1 MIFTESLRGEMM
13 GKGERYM
20 EFIRGQLYTS
30 AANVFTEEVVQLPT
44 SQTEKLAM
52 LIHQIDID
60 LIAVDRIDA
69 TYVEKGGGLGLYS
82 GSSRALH
89 FAGVLC
95 YDTLALSCT
104 ETADKF
110 LAKFGRT
117 TFEHKYDP
125 PILVAQSVLYAKIQ
139 SMAFPGTTY
148 FSYRIGYTLEKVAS
162 EAFIAALVRFVG

>member
-1 MIFTESLRGEMM
+1 MARSDRF
-13 GKGERYM
+13 M

-30 AANVFTEEVVQLPT
+30 AANTFTEDEVQLPT
-44 SQTEKLAM
+44 SQSEKLAM

-82 GSSRALH
+82 GGARALCC
-89 FAGVLC
+89 AGALC
-95 YDTLALSCT
+95 YDTLALSCS

-110 LAKFGRT
+110 LATFGRT
-117 TFEHKYDP
+117 TWEHKYDP

-139 SMAFPGTTY
+139 TLGFPGTTY